1 MYGESYL
8 KMGTIATYL
17 GYKLT
22 YDPNKNI
29 NNNTSDDSWQ
39 TAITNWKG
47 LPDKSFDNYKKYRN
61 TISSLKNRVFSS
73 EEWKVVSEYWEKISN
88 IIIIQDAN
96 PIELYEKLTG
106 ETRKPDD
113 CLELFKKF
121 EEQKKNGKR
130 FSKPRAEIYRLL
142 AAYNLDKFCPIV
154 NEDNLNEFIC
164 LLQEQGYIESI
175 KDKNEN
181 EVSPQKLHW
190 CIKSALLR
198 SYFKNVLGDNYKDVT
213 PWGIYKQLKDTEVKE
228 ILINNK
234 NLILT
239 GAPGTGKTFMAKKI
253 AEEIT
258 GEDDSHIGFAQ
269 FHPSYDY
276 TDFVEGLRPDQSKSF
291 ERVDGVFKSFCKCAY
306 LGLPVNA
313 NLNDIEEKEK
323 KVKEEKEVNTSK
335 SETTATPCYVFIIDE
350 INRGEISKIFG
361 ELFFSID
368 PGYRDDDNPQKIQT
382 QYQNQIKDQNDLFK
396 DGFFVPKNVFVIGTM
411 NDIDRSVESMDFAFR
426 RRFAFYEVK
435 ATGDM
440 LDSLK
445 IGVETIGKLKA
456 TMNALNEAVVESGLT
471 EAYQIG
477 AAYFKKIEKFYN
489 STEYKVREFN
499 HAMEKLWNYHL
510 KGTLY
515 EYYRGEPDADKKMA
529 ELKKAYDSALK

>member
-1 MYGESYL
+1 MATICYL
-8 KMGTIATYL
+8 DYT
-17 GYKLT
+17 LT
-22 YDPNKNI
+22 YSDKKI
-29 NNNTSDDSWQ
+29 VVNNSNSKWQDAIDD
-39 TAITNWKG
+39 WKQ
-47 LPDKSFDNYKKYRN
+47 LDDKSFDNYKKYRN
-61 TISSLKNRVFSS
+61 TISSLKNRVFSL
-73 EEWKVVSEYWEKISN
+73 EEWRVVGEKWNQISE
-88 IIIIQDAN
+88 IIEIQDPNKN
-96 PIELYEKLTG
+96 PIDLYEKLTG
-106 ETRKPDD
+106 ETSKPDD
-113 CLELFKKF
+113 CLCLFNGF
-121 EEQKKNGKR
+121 EEKKTNGKR

-175 KDKNEN
+175 KYNNEN

-198 SYFKNVLGDNYKDVT
+198 SYFKIVLGDNYKDVT
-213 PWGIYKQLKDTEVKE
+213 PWGIYKQLKDTEVKD

-258 GEDDSHIGFAQ
+258 GGGDSHIGFAQ

-276 TDFVEGLRPDQSKSF
+276 TDFVEGLRPDQSNFF

-306 LGLPVNA
+306 LGLPVKA
-313 NLNDIEEKEK
+313 SLNEIINTKEK
-323 KVKEEKEVNTSK
+323 CVEYKLEGCQD
-335 SETTATPCYVFIIDE
+335 PYVFIIDE

-368 PGYRDDDNPQKIQT
+368 PEYRDDVNPQKIQT

-396 DGFFVPKNVFVIGTM
+396 DGFFVPKNVYVIGTM

-499 HAMEKLWNYHL
+499 QAMEKLWNYHL

>member
-1 MYGESYL
+1 ME
-8 KMGTIATYL
+8 TIDYL
-17 GYKLT
+17 GYTLT
-22 YDPNKNI
+22 YDPNKDI
-29 NNNTSDDSWQ
+29 SYNTSDDSWQ
-39 TAITNWKG
+39 TAITNWKE

-61 TISSLKNRVFSS
+61 TISSLKNRVFSL
-73 EEWKVVSEYWEKISN
+73 EEWRVVGEKWKQISE
-88 IIIIQDAN
+88 IIKIQDTNKN
-96 PIELYEKLTG
+96 PIDLYEKLTG
-106 ETRKPDD
+106 EPNKPDD
-113 CLELFKKF
+113 CLCLFKGF
-121 EEQKKNGKR
+121 EEQKTNGKR

-142 AAYNLDKFCPIV
+142 AAYNLEIFCPIV

-175 KDKNEN
+175 KDNTGY

-198 SYFKNVLGDNYKDVT
+198 SYFSKVLGEDYKDVT
-213 PWGIYKQLKDTEVKE
+213 PWGIYKQLKDTEVEDLLK
-228 ILINNK
+228 NNM

-239 GAPGTGKTFMAKKI
+239 GAPGTGKTYMAKKI
-253 AEEIT
+253 AKEIT
-258 GEDDSHIGFAQ
+258 GDDSHIGFAQ

-313 NLNDIEEKEK
+313 SLNDINKEEEKY
-323 KVKEEKEVNTSK
+323 VKQRK
-335 SETTATPCYVFIIDE
+335 SEGCQNPYVFIIDE
-350 INRGEISKIFG
+350 INRGEISKILG

-368 PGYRDDDNPQKIQT
+368 PEYRDDVNRQKIQT

-396 DGFFVPKNVFVIGTM
+396 DGFFVPKNVYVIGTM

-445 IGVETIGKLKA
+445 IGIETIGKLKA
-456 TMNALNEAVVESGLT
+456 TMNALNEAVVKSGLT

-477 AAYFKKIEKFYN
+477 AAYFKKIVKFYN
-489 STEYKVREFN
+489 SEDYKVREFN
-499 HAMEKLWNYHL
+499 QAMEKLWNYHL

>member
-1 MYGESYL
+1 MEIDYF
-8 KMGTIATYL
+8 
-17 GYKLT
+17 GYTLT
-22 YDPNKNI
+22 YDPKNI
-29 NNNTSDDSWQ
+29 NNTTSDDSWQ
-39 TAITNWKG
+39 TAITTWKN
-47 LPDKSFDNYKKYRN
+47 LKEKSFDNYKKYRN
-61 TISSLKNRVFSS
+61 TISSLKNRVFSL
-73 EEWKVVSEYWEKISN
+73 EEWRVVGEKWNQISE
-88 IIIIQDAN
+88 IIKIQDTSKN
-96 PIELYEKLTG
+96 PIDLYERLTG
-106 ETRKPDD
+106 ETSNLDG
-113 CLELFKKF
+113 CLRLFKEF
-121 EEQKKNGKR
+121 EEKKTNGKR

-175 KDKNEN
+175 KDNTGN
-181 EVSPQKLHW
+181 EVLPQKLHW
-190 CIKSALLR
+190 CIKSAMLR
-198 SYFKNVLGDNYKDVT
+198 SYFGKVLGTNYQDVT
-213 PWGIYKQLKDTEVKE
+213 PWGIYKQLKDTEVEDLLK
-228 ILINNK
+228 NNK

-239 GAPGTGKTFMAKKI
+239 GAPGTGKTYMAKKI
-253 AEEIT
+253 AKEIT
-258 GEDDSHIGFAQ
+258 KDDSHIGFTQ

-313 NLNDIEEKEK
+313 SLNDINTAEEKY
-323 KVKEEKEVNTSK
+323 VKERK
-335 SETTATPCYVFIIDE
+335 SEGCQEPYVFIIDE

-368 PGYRDDDNPQKIQT
+368 PEYRVDVNRQKIQT
-382 QYQNQIKDQNDLFK
+382 QYQNQIKDQKDLFK
-396 DGFFVPKNVFVIGTM
+396 DGFFVPKNVYVIGTM

-440 LDSLK
+440 LDSLE

-477 AAYFKKIEKFYN
+477 AAYFKKIVKFYN
-489 STEYKVREFN
+489 FNKVREFN
-499 HAMEKLWNYHL
+499 QAMEKLWNYHL

>member
-1 MYGESYL
+1 M
-8 KMGTIATYL
+8 KTIVYSD
-17 GYKLT
+17 YILT
-22 YDPNKNI
+22 YDPNKDINNI
-29 NNNTSDDSWQ
+29 NNNNSDDRWQ
-39 TAITNWKG
+39 TAITTWNG
-47 LPDKSFDNYKKYRN
+47 LKDKSFDNYKKYRN
-61 TISSLKNRVFSS
+61 TISSLKNRVFSLD
-73 EEWKVVSEYWEKISN
+73 EWDVVNKNWEDISKI
-88 IIIIQDAN
+88 IVIKKGQD

-106 ETRKPDD
+106 ETHNSND
-113 CLELFKKF
+113 CLDLFKKF
-121 EEQKKNGKR
+121 EEQKNNGKR

-142 AAYNLDKFCPIV
+142 AAYNLEKFCPIV

-175 KDKNEN
+175 KDRTDN

-198 SYFKNVLGDNYKDVT
+198 LYFSEVLGTNYKDVT
-213 PWGIYKQLKDTEVKE
+213 PWGIYKQLKDTEVKD
-228 ILINNK
+228 ILSNNM

-239 GAPGTGKTFMAKKI
+239 GAPGTGKTYMAKKI
-253 AEEIT
+253 AKEIT
-258 GEDDSHIGFAQ
+258 KNDSHIGFAQ

-313 NLNDIEEKEK
+313 SLNEKEID
-323 KVKEEKEVNTSK
+323 VEERK
-335 SETTATPCYVFIIDE
+335 SEGCQDSYVFIIDE

-368 PGYRDDDNPQKIQT
+368 PEYRDDVNPQKIQT

-396 DGFFVPKNVFVIGTM
+396 DGFFVPKNVYVIGTM

-477 AAYFKKIEKFYN
+477 AAYFKKIVKFYN
-489 STEYKVREFN
+489 FNDYKVREFN
-499 HAMEKLWNYHL
+499 QAMEKLWNYHL

-515 EYYRGEPDADKKMA
+515 EYYRGEPDAEKKMA